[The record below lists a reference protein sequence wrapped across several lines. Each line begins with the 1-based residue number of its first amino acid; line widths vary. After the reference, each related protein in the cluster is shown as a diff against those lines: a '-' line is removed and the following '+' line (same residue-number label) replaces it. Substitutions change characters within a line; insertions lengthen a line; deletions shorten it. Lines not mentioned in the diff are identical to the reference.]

1 MKLDLLLAVG
11 HMRAMA
17 RSVTRTADA
26 ILADLPWLSEERSQ
40 ERICALLR
48 QAEQALANVA
58 GAVEEPR
65 NPEDFMF
72 QNLSAAEPPADHPVR
87 EFGPVLRPMP

>member
-1 MKLDLLLAVG
+1 MKLDLLLAIAR
-11 HMRAMA
+11 MQAMA
-17 RSVTRTADA
+17 ESVTRTGNA
-26 ILADLPWLSEERSQ
+26 ILADFPWLSEERTQ
-40 ERICALLR
+40 ERVCALLR

-72 QNLSAAEPPADHPVR
+72 QALSAAEPPADHPVR